1 MMRHVFTSGIE
12 VEETSVLKQNNLNLH
27 LKDIVKKMDDNQE
40 DEFLQ
45 LIKEEQLKSRKP
57 VKIVDVTRKFHLRL
71 LKKKGT
77 LYGSILGGGTSLITI
92 IIIIITIVL
101 IYKFCV
107 KKGSQAP
114 SNTFCRFDTQT
125 ERIDLPML
133 PSASSIL
140 ITASTTTTNEETV
153 QGKSIGIQIIVSK

>member
-12 VEETSVLKQNNLNLH
+12 VEETIVLKQNNLNLH

-45 LIKEEQLKSRKP
+45 LLKEEQLKSRKP
-57 VKIVDVTRKFHLRL
+57 VTIVDVTRKFHLRL
-71 LKKKGT
+71 LKKQGT
-77 LYGSILGGGTSLITI
+77 LYGGILGGGTSLITI

-107 KKGSQAP
+107 KKGSQVP
-114 SNTFCRFDTQT
+114 SNTFYRFDTQT

-133 PSASSIL
+133 PSASSML
-140 ITASTTTTNEETV
+140 TTASTTTTNEETV
-153 QGKSIGIQIIVSK
+153 QGKPIDIQSIVP